1 MLDGHFEGSIAA
13 HNSGFATLHNAW
25 PNISFENDAKLS
37 VDDDENMQIPTKFS
51 LHDNFPNPFNPS
63 TTIRFDLPIATKIN
77 LTIYNML
84 GQKVKTLKNS
94 QLSAGYHSV
103 NWNAT
108 NDQGFPVSAG
118 MYFYQIRTNEFVK
131 TKKMLLLK

>member
-1 MLDGHFEGSIAA
+1 
-13 HNSGFATLHNAW
+13 
-25 PNISFENDAKLS
+25 
-37 VDDDENMQIPTKFS
+37 MQIPTKFS

-94 QLSAGYHSV
+94 QLSAGYHLV